1 MFLGDS
7 TMAQAAK
14 AKKAKTTRQDR
25 QKKLLKQAMQ
35 NPGIRTVM
43 ELQAACDRATMGATA
58 ALFQEEKDA
67 GYSASSTSG
76 H

>member
-1 MFLGDS
+1 
-7 TMAQAAK
+7 MAQTAK
-14 AKKAKTTRQDR
+14 AKKPKTTRQDR
-25 QKKLLKQAMQ
+25 QKKLLQQAMQ

-43 ELQAACDRATMGATA
+43 ELQAACERATMAANA
-58 ALFQEEKDA
+58 ALFQEEQHA